1 MKIEV
6 CDLCECR
13 VDKYNSTRVTIK
25 DYKALLYTEY
35 GSKAVPRK
43 WKGVICDN
51 CLNQIVNNS
60 RSKK

>member
-6 CDLCECR
+6 CDLCEC
-13 VDKYNSTRVTIK
+13 VVNKFNSTRVTIK
-25 DYKALLYTEY
+25 DYKTYVYAGY
-35 GSKAVPRK
+35 GSEVVPRK